1 MLGTPDE
8 KIPEKLKK
16 KSKCDR
22 CISGLLFALGIFAIF
37 AYTKAGVLQL
47 LNCSVSVLLL
57 WYFSVYDM
65 KTRTISAAPVYAAF
79 ALIFLLRF
87 FAVCRFEIEKIPVFM
102 LECIVVFIALYV
114 LSRFFKGKIGNG
126 DFDIA
131 YIIYLSIGLTGLFYA
146 FIVACVLSLI
156 LNMRSIINNRKNIK
170 TFSVPF
176 IPYMYIGYVTVL
188 LFLKEAIAV

>member
-1 MLGTPDE
+1 MLGTPDK
-8 KIPEKLKK
+8 KIPENLRK
-16 KSKCDR
+16 KSKCDKY
-22 CISGLLFALGIFAIF
+22 ISGLLFALGIFVLF

-57 WYFSVYDM
+57 WYFSVCDI
-65 KTRTISAAPVYAAF
+65 KTRTISAASVYAAF

-131 YIIYLSIGLTGLFYA
+131 YIIYLSIGMTGLFFA